1 MADEKTMVA
10 EEKDD
15 IEGGELDMDVEPTAE
30 EIAEAKRIADKWEA
44 EQNG

>member
-15 IEGGELDMDVEPTAE
+15 IEGVELDMDVEPTAE
-30 EIAEAKRIADKWEA
+30 ESTAAEKAAEEEA
-44 EQNG
+44 